1 MGVCCCSLAGT
12 AACQHCR
19 NNPFATDIW
28 SNTITTDHTVA
39 YWEVVDNILNSLS
52 KYYTREEAK
61 KRLMSIG
68 VMDENENLIP
78 PYNEIFIK
86 KEKNDG

>member
-1 MGVCCCSLAGT
+1 MAVCCCSLAGT

-19 NNPFATDIW
+19 
-28 SNTITTDHTVA
+28 
-39 YWEVVDNILNSLS
+39 
-52 KYYTREEAK
+52 KYYAREEAK
-61 KRLMSIG
+61 KRLMNIG

-78 PYNEIFIK
+78 PYDEIFIK

>member
-1 MGVCCCSLAGT
+1 MAVCCCSLVGT

-39 YWEVVDNILNSLS
+39 YWEAVDDILNSLP
-52 KYYTREEAK
+52 KNYTREEAK
-61 KRLMSIG
+61 KRLMNIG

-78 PYNEIFIK
+78 PYDEIFIK

>member
-28 SNTITTDHTVA
+28 SNTITTDYTAV
-39 YWEVVDNILNSLS
+39 YWKVVDDILSS
-52 KYYTREEAK
+52 SPKHYTREEAK
-61 KRLMSIG
+61 KRLMDIG

-78 PYNEIFIK
+78 PYDEIFIK